1 MRDTGSSRSPEDD
14 RERFDQT
21 SQGID
26 PYDFDDEPSFDWI
39 VFILRVSALLVLG
52 ATLIT
57 SVDLSRNQD
66 VEWLTVMRLSI
77 LPFVGGMLLLAAAEL
92 IDRRGD

>member
-1 MRDTGSSRSPEDD
+1 MRQTGQTGSS
-14 RERFDQT
+14 
-21 SQGID
+21 
-26 PYDFDDEPSFDWI
+26 DDEVRRFGEDEGPFDYEEPAFDWI
-39 VFILRVSALLVLG
+39 VFLLRVGALLTLG

-66 VEWLTVMRLSI
+66 VEWLTVMRLAI
-77 LPFVGGMLLLAAAEL
+77 LPFVGGMLLLAVGEL